1 MEKLIIETNS
11 APRALGPYSQGVIVG
26 DWFFVSGQ
34 LGIDTLTGEMVAGG
48 AAAEADQALKNVRAI
63 LRSAGAEMDQVVR
76 VTLYLRALD
85 NFSQVN
91 DIFSKYF
98 VTTPPARVTVAVAG
112 LPRDAQV
119 EVEAQAYLGS

>member
-1 MEKLIIETNS
+1 MEKLIIETNG
-11 APRALGPYSQGVIVG
+11 APRALGPYSQGVIAG

-34 LGIDTLTGEMVAGG
+34 LGIDPLTGEMVAGG

-63 LRSAGAEMDQVVR
+63 LRSAGAEMNQVVR
-76 VTLYLRALD
+76 VTLYLKDLD

-98 VTTPPARVTVAVAG
+98 VTTPPARVTIGVAG
-112 LPRDAQV
+112 LPKDAQV
-119 EVEAQAYLGS
+119 EVEAQAYLGN

>member
-34 LGIDTLTGEMVAGG
+34 LGIDPLTGEMVAGG